1 MASHGA
7 NVRRPPVKGER
18 ESSRRCAV
26 VTARALVGTTCQSQ
40 MCPPF
45 VARTYCKRV
54 LSRSSGGPVLASEQS
69 PLFPPLL
76 GRPSQARP
84 HRQPRR
90 LRADCERTRRAIVRW
105 RVKVDDG
112 GSPAEAATTPGIPN
126 PPCRNPQAGIPIT
139 FLSPRTIPR
148 PRLGFSS
155 LHTMATS
162 EASPHIN
169 AVLECGV
176 KLPLYIFFLPPS
188 P

>member
-1 MASHGA
+1 MLTSKARLSKGRENLLGA
-7 NVRRPPVKGER
+7 VLLSRPGRPSTQHARPRCAPPPV
-18 ESSRRCAV
+18 
-26 VTARALVGTTCQSQ
+26 L
-40 MCPPF
+40 
-45 VARTYCKRV
+45 ARTYCKKV
-54 LSRSSGGPVLASEQS
+54 LSRSSKGPVLASEPS
-69 PLFPPLL
+69 PLFPPVL

-90 LRADCERTRRAIVRW
+90 LRADCERTRRAIVRC

-148 PRLGFSS
+148 PRLSFSS

-162 EASPHIN
+162 EASPHTN

-176 KLPLYIFFLPPS
+176 KLPLYIFLLSPS

>member
-1 MASHGA
+1 M
-7 NVRRPPVKGER
+7 PVPD
-18 ESSRRCAV
+18 V
-26 VTARALVGTTCQSQ
+26 
-40 MCPPF
+40 PPF
-45 VARTYCKRV
+45 SARTYCKKV
-54 LSRSSGGPVLASEQS
+54 LSRSSKGPVLASEPS
-69 PLFPPLL
+69 PLFPPVL

-90 LRADCERTRRAIVRW
+90 LRADCERTRRAIVRC
-105 RVKVDDG
+105 RVQVDDG

-148 PRLGFSS
+148 PRLSFSS

-176 KLPLYIFFLPPS
+176 KLPLYIFFSPPLLDG
-188 P
+188 

>member
-1 MASHGA
+1 MLTSKARLSKGRENLLGA
-7 NVRRPPVKGER
+7 VLLSLPGR
-18 ESSRRCAV
+18 SSRQHARPRCA
-26 VTARALVGTTCQSQ
+26 
-40 MCPPF
+40 
-45 VARTYCKRV
+45 
-54 LSRSSGGPVLASEQS
+54 
-69 PLFPPLL
+69 PLFCAYLLQKGALSVLERARVSLGTVPVVPP
-76 GRPSQARP
+76 GARQTLP
-84 HRQPRR
+84 GKAASTAASLACR
-90 LRADCERTRRAIVRW
+90 CERTRRAIVRC

-148 PRLGFSS
+148 PRLSFSS

-176 KLPLYIFFLPPS
+176 KLPLYIFFSPPLLDG
-188 P
+188 

>member
-1 MASHGA
+1 MLTSKARLSKGRENLLGA
-7 NVRRPPVKGER
+7 VLLSRPGR
-18 ESSRRCAV
+18 SSRQHARPRCAPLFSAYLLQKGALSVLERARVSLGTVPV
-26 VTARALVGTTCQSQ
+26 VT
-40 MCPPF
+40 
-45 VARTYCKRV
+45 
-54 LSRSSGGPVLASEQS
+54 PV
-69 PLFPPLL
+69 L

-90 LRADCERTRRAIVRW
+90 LRADCERTRRAIVRC
-105 RVKVDDG
+105 RVEVDDG

-148 PRLGFSS
+148 PRLSFSS

-176 KLPLYIFFLPPS
+176 KLPLYIFFSPPLLDG
-188 P
+188 